1 MNWRQLS
8 KKDSRGRTALFHAVE
23 TGDLG
28 FVKEVVFKFTGTG
41 ISCQRLALIN
51 HKDQDGNTAIDMA
64 NSLGHREISDF
75 LMSEKLRME
84 FFE

>member
-1 MNWRQLS
+1 MDWRQLS

-23 TGDLG
+23 TGDLD
-28 FVKEVVFKFTGTG
+28 FVKEVVFKFAGTG

-84 FFE
+84 YFE